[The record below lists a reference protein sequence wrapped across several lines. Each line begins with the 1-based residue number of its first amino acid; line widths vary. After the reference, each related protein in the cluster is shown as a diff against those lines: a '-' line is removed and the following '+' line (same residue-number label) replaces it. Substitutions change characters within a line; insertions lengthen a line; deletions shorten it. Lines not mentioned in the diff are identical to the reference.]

1 MSTMTV
7 GLSNPSGTINR
18 FGVSAAGS
26 TSEVDIIPAVSVPT
40 NDEHHVTDFHVGVA
54 KGCAGTLFKIYY
66 KPAGASA
73 FTQVDEIPV
82 GDYGSAVITLGTSH
96 KFKTGEQWKVTF
108 LQSTIG
114 RVSMRVGGQTRV
126 ADSRD

>member
-1 MSTMTV
+1 MTMTV

-18 FGVSAAGS
+18 FGLNAAGS
-26 TSEVDIIPAVSVPT
+26 TSEVAIVGPIAVPA

-54 KGCAGTLFKIYY
+54 KGSSLTVFKIYY
-66 KPAGASA
+66 QPVGAAG
-73 FTQVDEIPV
+73 FIQVDEIPV
-82 GDYGSAVITLGTSH
+82 GDYGSNVITLGTSH
-96 KFKTGEQWKVTF
+96 KFKAGENWKVTF
-108 LQSTIG
+108 LQGTIG